1 MVGKQD
7 QESKGGNHDIGR
19 VATLDEVSRR
29 AVRGSRV
36 ATQEDVSRRA
46 VEVSRRAMV
55 VSRRAVE
62 VSRRVKG

>member
-7 QESKGGNHDIGR
+7 QESNGGNHDIGR

-36 ATQEDVSRRA
+36 AT
-46 VEVSRRAMV
+46 
-55 VSRRAVE
+55 
-62 VSRRVKG
+62 